1 MSPVNVRQYK
11 FSLQYRCALLVA
23 FFTGCAALAHELLW
37 TRRLID
43 LVGATTGATA
53 RVFGCFFFGLAVGAA
68 VSSLAA
74 ERMKNRG
81 SHGCRGWAAL
91 AVAQFGVALL
101 SVPIV
106 TVTQWS
112 GAVWRLLG
120 AEDLQRFGGII
131 KLVFSLLILTPPSV
145 MMGMTLPLLLQALP
159 GEYQSLRK
167 QGTILYAINTAGGVF
182 GLTIVSLFALQRFG
196 VNGSLTATIALNC
209 LLGLCCLALQKAERS
224 SKAAVNAGIA
234 DPVEQ
239 KPSAAGLPF
248 FLAFFSGA
256 GILAAEIL
264 CLHLIRQVV
273 QFSLYPETALLG
285 CVIAMLAVSS
295 ALIPGLLRR
304 FPSFE
309 ENLFPLLVACSGA
322 AAIAVPLL
330 FHGMTGGLLPIQP
343 KTGVPAFMADMVK
356 LTIASMG
363 AFILLAGFV
372 FPMTFVLFE
381 NRRGEA
387 SKREWGMLLAVN
399 GIGGLIGTELAD
411 AVLMPLFGMNAGLG
425 IIGLLYLMTAVIV
438 LLFRRKKLR
447 FGFLLSFPAVSC
459 MLLFAAGI
467 VVVKVHVSRL
477 PLLSRTHWNSGEN
490 RVVDVAC
497 GPEGVVSVIRKE
509 GGGGGKVLVMNNLY
523 SLGGSAA
530 PSEEQGMAVL
540 AMLMHPAPRSAAVLG
555 VATGITAG
563 TFLYDRQIGSLQAIE
578 ISGLV
583 INKASAYF
591 SAFNNGLFNHP
602 CVKTVRED
610 ARIYISAVKGGY
622 DIILGELYLP
632 WGPGEGRMY
641 TVEHFRATRRAL
653 REGGVFCQWL
663 PMHMLTEGQF
673 RVITASFVKTY
684 KKAYLFRF
692 SKEADPA
699 WLAIIGFNNAALAWE
714 AVAARVSA
722 LVKAGVSGKV
732 PVPDIGTV
740 RGRYLGTVENEPEEG
755 KRQLNT
761 LDNAWIEIHS
771 SQEQMTARKYMNSRI
786 NREDMERVF
795 SGKK

>member
-1 MSPVNVRQYK
+1 MFPVNFRQYK

-43 LVGATTGATA
+43 LVGATTGATVL
-53 RVFGCFFFGLAVGAA
+53 VFGCFFFGLAVGSA

-74 ERMKNRG
+74 ERIKNRG
-81 SHGCRGWAAL
+81 SHGWAAL

-112 GAVWRLLG
+112 DAVWSLLG
-120 AEDLQRFGGII
+120 AEGLQHFGGVI

-159 GEYQSLRK
+159 GECQSLRK
-167 QGTILYAINTAGGVF
+167 QGIMLYAVNTAGGVF
-182 GLTIVSLFALQRFG
+182 GLSIVSLFALQRFG

-209 LLGLCCLALQKAERS
+209 LLGLCCIILQKAERKS
-224 SKAAVNAGIA
+224 TTAVNAGIA
-234 DPVEQ
+234 NSTEQ
-239 KPSAAGLPF
+239 KLRPGNRQFAAGLPF

-264 CLHLIRQVV
+264 CLHLVRQVV
-273 QFSLYPETALLG
+273 QVSLYPETALLG

-295 ALIPGLLRR
+295 ALVAGLLRR

-330 FHGMTGGLLPIQP
+330 FHGMTGGLLPLQP
-343 KTGVPAFMADMVK
+343 KTGVFAFMADMVK

-363 AFILLAGFV
+363 PFILLAGFV
-372 FPMTFVLFE
+372 LPMTFIHFE

-411 AVLMPLFGMNAGLG
+411 AVIMPLFGMNTGLG
-425 IIGLLYLMTAVIV
+425 IIGLLYLLTAVIV
-438 LLFRRKKLR
+438 IMYRRGKSLF
-447 FGFLLSFPAVSC
+447 SFPAISC
-459 MLLFAAGI
+459 LLLFAAGI
-467 VVVKVHVSRL
+467 VVVKVPVSRL
-477 PLLSRTHWNSGEN
+477 PLLSRAHWNSGEN

-497 GPEGVVSVIRKE
+497 GTEGVVSVIRKE

-523 SLGGSAA
+523 SLGGSVA
-530 PSEEQGMAVL
+530 PFEEQGIAML
-540 AMLMHPAPRSAAVLG
+540 AMLLHPAPRSAAVMG

-583 INKASAYF
+583 IDKASTYF
-591 SAFNNGLFNHP
+591 SAFNNDLFSHP
-602 CVKTVRED
+602 RVKTVRED
-610 ARIYISAVKGGY
+610 ARIYISALHGVY

-673 RVITASFVKTY
+673 RVITASFVETY
-684 KKAYLFRF
+684 KEAYLFRL

-699 WLAIIGFNNAALAWE
+699 WLAIVGFNNAALAWE
-714 AVAARVSA
+714 TVAARVSA

-740 RGRYLGTVENEPEEG
+740 RGQYLGTVENEPEEG

-771 SQEQMTARKYMNSRI
+771 SQEQMTARKYMNNRI

-795 SGKK
+795 SGEK